1 MRRGGCSSLGR
12 VAEIE
17 MKDVK
22 ISAIVELVGALAVLM
37 GLVFVGLELRQNTA
51 AVQSA
56 TFQGYTDGA
65 IDWLSDITNNAE
77 LSDIWVRYAAGAT
90 DLTDLELSRAVMLV
104 RQQWYR
110 YQNAYSQK
118 ERGSLSDSDW
128 EVSRKQICRDPLDQ
142 EGEVVAGLTSGNFAK
157 MRQESWLQHRPYFN
171 QEFID
176 FVEGADCWA
185 LDSSGRK

>member
-1 MRRGGCSSLGR
+1 
-12 VAEIE
+12 
-17 MKDVK
+17 MKDTKVR
-22 ISAIVELVGALAVLM
+22 AIFELIGALAVLM

-77 LSDIWVRYAAGAT
+77 LTDVWIRFAAGAS
-90 DLTDLELSRAVMLV
+90 DLNDVELSQATMLV

-110 YQNAYSQK
+110 YLNAFSQRQ
-118 ERGSLSDSDW
+118 RGSLSDSDW
-128 EVSRKQICRDPLDQ
+128 EVSRRQICRNPQGED
-142 EGEVVAGLTSGNFAK
+142 GEVVAGVNAGSFARV
-157 MRQESWLQHRPYFN
+157 RQETWPQHRPYFN

-176 FVEGADCWA
+176 FVEGSDCWA
-185 LDSSGRK
+185 LDTRNYE